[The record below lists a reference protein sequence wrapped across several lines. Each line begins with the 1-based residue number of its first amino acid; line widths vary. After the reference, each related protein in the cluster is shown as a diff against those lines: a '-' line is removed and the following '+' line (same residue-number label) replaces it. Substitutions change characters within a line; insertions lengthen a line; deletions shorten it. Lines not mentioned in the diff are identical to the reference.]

1 MKAARTEL
9 VKLIHSRNRDKE
21 QFDMNVEWI
30 GNVGLTTGVSITND
44 AGAES
49 ELLFYLC
56 RNSFFPWLLLCS
68 SWMRDKL
75 FAVCCEG
82 W

>member
-1 MKAARTEL
+1 VKVARTDL

-30 GNVGLTTGVSITND
+30 GNVGLTTGVSITD
-44 AGAES
+44 VAGAES

-56 RNSFFPWLLLCS
+56 RNSFFPVAS
-68 SWMRDKL
+68 
-75 FAVCCEG
+75 VV
-82 W
+82 